1 MALGTLVPLKL
12 EHVFDL
18 RLSFGEELRIGPTS
32 LGHSRVIHLV
42 AGGTVSGPRLSGVVI
57 PNSGSDAPCRAEDRT
72 VIEGE
77 LMIRAHDGTLILMKN
92 AGYAPSVLP
101 SAPWRTD
108 QPEFARAS
116 LCLSPKFEAPDG
128 PHAWLN
134 RTVFVGKGDRRLTD
148 ASIRIFAVM

>member
-18 RLSFGEELRIGPTS
+18 RLSFGDELRLGPTS

-42 AGGTVSGPRLSGVVI
+42 AGGTVSGPRLSGVVVA
-57 PNSGSDAPCRAEDRT
+57 NSGSDAPCRAEDRT
-72 VIEGE
+72 VIEGG
-77 LMIRAHDGTLILMKN
+77 LMLRAADGAMILMKN
-92 AGYAPSVLP
+92 SGYAPGGSP
-101 SAPWRTD
+101 SAPWRAD
-108 QPEFARAS
+108 QPDFARAS
-116 LCLSPKFEAPDG
+116 LYVSPKFEAPDG

-134 RTVFVGKGDRRLTD
+134 RTVFVGKGNRRLTD

>member
-77 LMIRAHDGTLILMKN
+77 LMIRALAHGSTGVRAREPL
-92 AGYAPSVLP
+92 S
-101 SAPWRTD
+101 
-108 QPEFARAS
+108 FAEVR
-116 LCLSPKFEAPDG
+116 G
-128 PHAWLN
+128 P
-134 RTVFVGKGDRRLTD
+134 
-148 ASIRIFAVM
+148 